1 MGAQVG
7 FSSGGLICRVRGS
20 QVRNRALGAGS
31 TSTWLGSQKSGGVG
45 ARVGGLRARLV
56 WERAARGALA
66 ACAAERRART
76 WVSGWD
82 QGFGCWEFVV
92 MAWVIKKWRRG
103 RACRGAARAASVGKC
118 RSRCV
123 RCMCGR
129 AACAVCRRPA
139 WRRGRRARAAHKY
152 RLPAGT
158 FTRTSLRNLAAHAW
172 HRARSPPRQFQYF
185 TRPSAAPRIILFPR
199 CSPRKNS

>member
-1 MGAQVG
+1 MHAKHLYIPHLARPLSAKAYGVSQCLVFAREDCSDGLLRRIAQKDCLVG
-7 FSSGGLICRVRGS
+7 LSGCSSWFLNWFLKWGS
-20 QVRNRALGAGS
+20 HMP
-31 TSTWLGSQKSGGVG
+31 
-45 ARVGGLRARLV
+45 
-56 WERAARGALA
+56 
-66 ACAAERRART
+66 RT
-76 WVSGWD
+76 RVSGWD
-82 QGFGCWEFVV
+82 QGFGCWEFSD

-152 RLPAGT
+152 RLPAEVV
-158 FTRTSLRNLAAHAW
+158 F
-172 HRARSPPRQFQYF
+172 PVV
-185 TRPSAAPRIILFPR
+185 RIGF
-199 CSPRKNS
+199 

>member
-1 MGAQVG
+1 MPRT
-7 FSSGGLICRVRGS
+7 RVS
-20 QVRNRALGAGS
+20 
-31 TSTWLGSQKSGGVG
+31 
-45 ARVGGLRARLV
+45 
-56 WERAARGALA
+56 
-66 ACAAERRART
+66 C
-76 WVSGWD
+76 WD
-82 QGFGCWEFVV
+82 QGFGCWEFSD

-152 RLPAGT
+152 RSPAGGL
-158 FTRTSLRNLAAHAW
+158 FLGNGSYNSLAEQRALCAAAPLPRRRRAPRRLERNQNKCSKPERSSGSSSAAEHYCSDGCSNATDATAAATGRCSCAAPN
-172 HRARSPPRQFQYF
+172 RARSPPARRGKRRWRGQGLPFSLSVF
-185 TRPSAAPRIILFPR
+185 SGEPF
-199 CSPRKNS
+199 